1 MLCSDDCL
9 QDALCRFALHTRI
22 LHEGLLIRNHIHS
35 STCVLLHRRVMPGIE
50 PCSML
55 AQASL
60 LQPYWGLGL
69 AEAHQHVTSI
79 TRGAPRAS

>member
-1 MLCSDDCL
+1 MLCSDECL

-22 LHEGLLIRNHIHS
+22 LHEDLLGHNHIHS
-35 STCVLLHRRVMPGIE
+35 STGTLLHRRVMSGIE

-55 AQASL
+55 AKASL
-60 LQPYWGLGL
+60 LQAYWGLGL
-69 AEAHQHVTSI
+69 AEAHQHATSI